1 MLTATAVPS
10 DFNTS
15 SSKANILNVLYLRA
29 CKYLL
34 WGSFGLKLSH
44 LISFPLSTGWFV
56 SLQKFYKLHLCMQW
70 SLPNMAVIFHPR
82 IYKQANFQLYRR
94 APTSEILKLKSC
106 ELTTLQESNMLIW
119 VENYYQIPVNP

>member
-1 MLTATAVPS
+1 
-10 DFNTS
+10 
-15 SSKANILNVLYLRA
+15 
-29 CKYLL
+29 
-34 WGSFGLKLSH
+34 
-44 LISFPLSTGWFV
+44 
-56 SLQKFYKLHLCMQW
+56 MQW